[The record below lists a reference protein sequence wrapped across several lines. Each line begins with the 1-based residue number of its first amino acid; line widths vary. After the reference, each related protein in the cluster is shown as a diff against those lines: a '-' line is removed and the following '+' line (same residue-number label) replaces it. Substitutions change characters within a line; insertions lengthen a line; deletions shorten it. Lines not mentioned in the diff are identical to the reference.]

1 MSARVNQLPGGHAP
15 ADAGGSAGG
24 VSSLNLPSPA
34 PAGGGSFQGGL
45 PPRRPSVTEWIYWPI
60 DAGKQAALGA
70 LGRKVFITAGFD
82 PATGRVVEVF
92 LRGGSK
98 HGDRID
104 FALDELA
111 IDISRRLQAGASLF
125 DLLTTLALYELSEHL
140 VADDQRGAS
149 RFAIVLVIEAILHR
163 VVQIEC
169 WASAEGA
176 R

>member
-24 VSSLNLPSPA
+24 VSSLNL
-34 PAGGGSFQGGL
+34 
-45 PPRRPSVTEWIYWPI
+45 WIYWPI

-70 LGRKVFITAGFD
+70 LGRKVFMTAGFD

-104 FALDELA
+104 FALDQLA
-111 IDISRRLQAGASLF
+111 IDISRRIQAGTSLF
-125 DLLTTLALYELSEHL
+125 ELLTTLALYELSEHL
-140 VADDQRGAS
+140 VADDQRGAP
-149 RFAIVLVIEAILHR
+149 RFPIVLVIEAILHR
-163 VVQIEC
+163 LVQIEC
-169 WASAEGA
+169 WASQEQ
-176 R
+176 